1 MSERD
6 LALIEVQRQIKI
18 NIKNIAA
25 ATVNATMSEVNIKTF
40 QKHMITLDKLHK
52 EKLNRVQKQVDRYIK
67 NLKDMHSTLD
77 ELLAEKE
84 ALHVKLKETSHWGQ
98 VQCEHCQNYFTAAG
112 LSRHANSC
120 IAKPTNKLVEDD
132 KAEIDTIKDD
142 IEARKAALKK
152 ELAEID
158 KKESKKPKP
167 IIPSIEELELLAAE
181 EATRVLDE
189 QIARKKAGNGIQK
202 VLDEHV
208 EE

>member
-6 LALIEVQRQIKI
+6 LALIEVQKEIKI
-18 NIKNIAA
+18 NTKNIAA
-25 ATVNATMSEVNIKTF
+25 ATVNATMSEVNIKTY
-40 QKHMITLDKLHK
+40 QKHMIKLDELHK

-98 VQCEHCQNYFTAAG
+98 VQCEHCKNYFTDVG
-112 LSRHANSC
+112 LTRHAKSC
-120 IAKPTNKLVEDD
+120 IAKPTNKLVDDD

-152 ELAEID
+152 ELAALE
-158 KKESKKPKP
+158 KKEPKKPKSMP
-167 IIPSIEELELLAAE
+167 NEEIELLLAE
-181 EATRVLDE
+181 EAE
-189 QIARKKAGNGIQK
+189 KIIAEKIARKKAANGIQK
-202 VLDEHV
+202 VIDEHV